1 MLSGLLASPKHLPP
15 KWFYD
20 APGSELFEQITCL
33 PEYYLTRT
41 EQEILRLHSGEM
53 VEAAGSGL
61 TLVELGAGSATK
73 TGLLLQALLRRQLGV
88 VYVPV
93 DVSRS
98 ALVAATRRLRQFPAA
113 ASIPVIAVTAHAG
126 ATLWFADVCATVL
139 AFGLYTTAVTTLA
152 SRRQNL
158 FLKRLR
164 STAASDP
171 VILSGLMLPISV
183 ISLVQ
188 VTVILGVFG
197 AVSGSPADV
206 ALLAVS
212 VALAFVMMLALGL
225 ATAGLTR
232 SPEHAQVTT
241 LPLSLGIVAVA
252 TWVGITGT
260 EHLTLLKRLL
270 PGGSAAELVVDSWN
284 GGVPRTESLLLLAP
298 TLAWVVVAIAL
309 ATKLFSWEPRR

>member
-1 MLSGLLASPKHLPP
+1 MLAI
-15 KWFYD
+15 
-20 APGSELFEQITCL
+20 ARSELVQIF
-33 PEYYLTRT
+33 RN
-41 EQEILRLHSGEM
+41 RA
-53 VEAAGSGL
+53 V
-61 TLVELGAGSATK
+61 LVTSLIM
-73 TGLLLQALLRRQLGV
+73 
-88 VYVPV
+88 PM
-93 DVSRS
+93 
-98 ALVAATRRLRQFPAA
+98 A
-113 ASIPVIAVTAHAG
+113 ASIYFISFRDDFEEIGSLGYIGAVLVFTIG
-126 ATLWFADVCATVL
+126 AFSLYAT
-139 AFGLYTTAVTTLA
+139 TVTTLA
-152 SRRQNL
+152 ARRQNL

-225 ATAGLTR
+225 ATAGVTR